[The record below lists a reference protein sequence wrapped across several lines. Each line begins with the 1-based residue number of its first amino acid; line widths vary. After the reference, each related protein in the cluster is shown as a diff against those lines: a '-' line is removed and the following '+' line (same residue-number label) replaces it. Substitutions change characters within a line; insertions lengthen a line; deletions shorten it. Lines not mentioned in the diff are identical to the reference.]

1 MPVLREG
8 ELNIKVTLIDG
19 KRSQDRSWRTVHA
32 ELRGN
37 RLRLTLLRDT
47 GKASSQVSFSPI
59 AMISSLCTTKP
70 KRSGGIRRRRSRRK
84 NESDRVLYGM
94 ATLTVIITNARK
106 VRDGGGGAIQI
117 HELMK
122 VFSQS
127 VGQSRA

>member
-47 GKASSQVSFSPI
+47 GKASSQVSFLPI
-59 AMISSLCTTKP
+59 AVISSSVLSSP
-70 KRSGGIRRRRSRRK
+70 KDPV
-84 NESDRVLYGM
+84 EFDVVDRVVKTNPIVFCM
-94 ATLTVIITNARK
+94 AW
-106 VRDGGGGAIQI
+106 QP
-117 HELMK
+117 
-122 VFSQS
+122 
-127 VGQSRA
+127 